1 MDGILLHQPAL
12 CVLVEQVEEFRRI
25 VASSAQ
31 RGSAGESP
39 LYPEQMPY
47 LQMHLTFSEIGDRLF
62 ISRNT
67 VNKVGS
73 MYRKLAVSSRRDA
86 VQHHLCVQEQVRTRN
101 GNCAS

>member
-25 VASSAQ
+25 VASSSGDRPAS
-31 RGSAGESP
+31 R
-39 LYPEQMPY
+39 LYPEQIPY

-86 VQHHLCVQEQVRTRN
+86 VQHHLCVQEQVRTQN
-101 GNCAS
+101 GNFAS

>member
-1 MDGILLHQPAL
+1 MPIARSQ
-12 CVLVEQVEEFRRI
+12 RI
-25 VASSAQ
+25 RARSSHRARSGDRLAS
-31 RGSAGESP
+31 R
-39 LYPEQMPY
+39 LYPEQIPY
-47 LQMHLTFSEIGDRLF
+47 LQMYLTFSEIGDRLF

-86 VQHHLCVQEQVRTRN
+86 VQHHLCVQEQLRTRN